1 MRSRD
6 DRIDPQLAVDRALRL
21 GVVGFGQIDV
31 PQRRVD
37 RFADMPDGSF
47 VWTRDEDGLFWLG
60 RVDGPYAYDAGGED
74 VDLVHIRPCR
84 WLPEPL
90 VERDCPTAVLATYA
104 RGGRN
109 FQQIHDARVGAE
121 SLRAWTSEC

>member
-6 DRIDPQLAVDRALRL
+6 DGIDPQLAVDRALRL
-21 GVVGFGQIDV
+21 GVVGFGRIDV

-37 RFADMPDGSF
+37 RFAAVPDGSF

-60 RVDGPYAYDAGGED
+60 RVDGPYTYDADGED

-84 WLPEPL
+84 WRSSPL
-90 VERDCPTAVLATYA
+90 VESRCPTAVLATYD

-109 FQQIHDARVGAE
+109 FQQIHDARVGADT
-121 SLRAWTSEC
+121 LRVWTSQ